1 MIELIYTLFL
11 LSGFVKFFFLFVG
24 TGLMVVDFT
33 LLCAMLLV
41 GIYVIHFLSN
51 VSKNRFHIVEESRS
65 AVFAVLAFYLWM
77 IITLTYTRSPGY
89 CYIKVIMFLTC
100 AVALVF
106 PFVYRGF
113 KVGRFLRHLVYMGSG
128 LIFIYTALLPNLY
141 AAYQRSY
148 ENREFVVKYLDIG
161 YLAGIIILVLA
172 FASPKMNRVLKI
184 LLIGF
189 NGSALIVTAARGPI
203 VFLAIVL
210 LIKFGISVAPFIRK
224 KWKLNFK
231 NIVVLLTGI
240 TLVGAGISYLLD
252 KYAPLIERSLHRLL
266 LLFDPYSASV
276 AKRFS
281 QIGFSLDSI
290 FKDIWHF
297 LFGTGIGSFGFIYDG
312 MDERNYPHN
321 VILEIGFETGIIGV
335 ILFVLVLLL
344 VFKKI
349 RHDLNLTLIFTYLML
364 NSLKS
369 FSLVDSRIMFGMV
382 GILLLAARE
391 VMAPTPV
398 THPPPETLRKD

>member
-24 TGLMVVDFT
+24 KNLMVIDFT
-33 LLCAMLLV
+33 LLCALV
-41 GIYVIHFLSN
+41 LMGIYFLHFLSN
-51 VSKNRFHIVEESRS
+51 LSKNRFHIIEESRTV
-65 AVFAVLAFYLWM
+65 VFIMLVFYLWM

-100 AVALVF
+100 VVALVF
-106 PFVYRGF
+106 PFVFRGF
-113 KVGRFLRHLVYMGSG
+113 KSERFFRILVYMGSG

-148 ENREFVVKYLDIG
+148 DHREFVVKYLDIG

-189 NGSALIVTAARGPI
+189 NASALMVTAARGPI
-203 VFLAIVL
+203 VFLGIVL
-210 LIKFGISVAPFIRK
+210 LIRFGVSGITFLRK
-224 KWKLNFK
+224 SWQFNFK
-231 NIVVLLTGI
+231 NIMVMVTGVALLA
-240 TLVGAGISYLLD
+240 VGISYLTD
-252 KYAPLIERSLHRLL
+252 KYAPLIERSIHRLL
-266 LLFDPYSASV
+266 LLLDPYSSSL

-281 QIGFSLDSI
+281 QIDFSLGSI

-297 LFGTGIGSFGFIYDG
+297 LFGTGTGSFGIIYDG
-312 MDERNYPHN
+312 IDERNYPHN
-321 VILEIGFETGIIGV
+321 VILEIGFETGIIG
-335 ILFVLVLLL
+335 ILLFGALLL
-344 VFKKI
+344 VLFIKI
-349 RHDLNLTLIFTYLML
+349 RRDFNLSLIFVYLML

-382 GILLLAARE
+382 GMLLAYYTSLNRE
-391 VMAPTPV
+391 K
-398 THPPPETLRKD
+398 EKLKNED